1 MAESVLIPL
10 CLLFMIIAFVY
21 GSVGLG
27 GGSSYTALLFLF
39 GFSHVVIPTVSLSL
53 NTVVSSSA
61 AWQYFR
67 AGHVRWRL
75 IWPFLVTS
83 IPAAYL
89 GGSLEIS
96 ARVFQV
102 LLMATLVLV
111 AARIYLWE
119 EPNVVRPHA
128 GSTQIFIS
136 MVLGGAL
143 GFVAGVVGIG
153 GGIYLV
159 PLILILGLGE
169 MKEAAAAGAVFI
181 FINSISGLM
190 ARIGTFDFP
199 TELILPLGISVL
211 IGGGLGSWLGA
222 SRYRAGTLQRILGV
236 IILAAIGLLIR
247 KLFFGG

>member
-1 MAESVLIPL
+1 MIDPYLIVL
-10 CLLFMIIAFVY
+10 CLLFMTVAFVY

-53 NTVVSSSA
+53 NTIVSSSA

-67 AGHVRWRL
+67 AGHVRGRL
-75 IWPFLVTS
+75 VWPFLVTS
-83 IPAAYL
+83 IPAAYF
-89 GGSLEIS
+89 GGGLQIS
-96 ARVFQV
+96 ARVFQA
-102 LLMATLVLV
+102 LLMATLLLV
-111 AARIYLWE
+111 AARIYLWK
-119 EPNVVRPHA
+119 EPEMVRLRS
-128 GSTQIFIS
+128 GSVRIVIS
-136 MVLGGAL
+136 LVLGAVL

-181 FINSISGLM
+181 FINSISGLI
-190 ARIGTFDFP
+190 ARAGAFEFP
-199 TELILPLGISVL
+199 AGIILPLGISVL

-222 SRYRAGTLQRILGV
+222 SRYRARTLQRVLGV
-236 IILAAIGLLIR
+236 IILAAIVLLGR
-247 KLFFGG
+247 KLLFQG